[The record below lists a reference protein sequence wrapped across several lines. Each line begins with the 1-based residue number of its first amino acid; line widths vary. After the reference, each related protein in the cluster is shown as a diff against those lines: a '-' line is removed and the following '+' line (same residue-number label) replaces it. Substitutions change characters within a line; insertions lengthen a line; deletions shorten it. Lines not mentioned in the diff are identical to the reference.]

1 MLPDRD
7 ERMSG
12 ASIFVRFGE
21 KDVALPLTSRSFRR
35 VQTRQIRLAWCGS
48 AGMPRPKNGAGTR
61 HNSLQELLWTQRVI
75 SLDHLPKYQHDEARR
90 LFRVSAG
97 VPRGLQTNWHD
108 RARRFCGADYFER
121 CAMANRQTQ
130 TEASLVFRVI
140 QAPEAPQGSHPH
152 AASPRQA
159 MTVSFVHTLLCTSHL
174 FAISQLSTFVRL
186 YSIPHIHFRP
196 SFCHFRLAA
205 DHSPCRSDGDRKQ
218 LTAAPPIKRSP
229 SSYASSTL
237 GADPEIS

>member
-1 MLPDRD
+1 
-7 ERMSG
+7 MSG

-21 KDVALPLTSRSFRR
+21 KEDVALPLTSRSFRR

-48 AGMPRPKNGAGTR
+48 AGMPRPKNGAGTMY
-61 HNSLQELLWTQRVI
+61 NPLQELLWTQRVI

-159 MTVSFVHTLLCTSHL
+159 MTVSFVHTLYCAHLTHLPSVSFSRSFACTA
-174 FAISQLSTFVRL
+174 FPIFTFVHR
-186 YSIPHIHFRP
+186 F
-196 SFCHFRLAA
+196 AT
-205 DHSPCRSDGDRKQ
+205 SD
-218 LTAAPPIKRSP
+218 
-229 SSYASSTL
+229 
-237 GADPEIS
+237 